1 FLIGLACQSVVNGG
15 EFRSCDAVRLCHQI
29 STSQHLRKSSVLF
42 IRVNNR
48 VINRVSNRSNNRNS
62 NRNSNRVNNRV
73 NNRNRNSN
81 RNNRFF
87 CVVCRHLIRDRFVL
101 RMSDDTYY
109 HEACLQCNEC
119 GEPLSRHNACY
130 KKDGRIY
137 CRNDYLTKFSERC
150 ARCERVIAAQTD
162 WVRRASTLVFHL
174 ACFSCDVCSQ
184 EMNQKT
190 KQKRVRTTFS
200 EEQLKILHQHFLLDS
215 NPDGQDL
222 DRIAKVTKLTKR
234 VTQVWF
240 QNSRAR
246 QKKHQQHIPSVGSD
260 HSQGS
265 EMHSDFHSYSAGS
278 DHSDDWSQEEED
290 RLSGAGVTYML
301 E

>member
-1 FLIGLACQSVVNGG
+1 
-15 EFRSCDAVRLCHQI
+15 
-29 STSQHLRKSSVLF
+29 
-42 IRVNNR
+42 
-48 VINRVSNRSNNRNS
+48 
-62 NRNSNRVNNRV
+62 
-73 NNRNRNSN
+73 
-81 RNNRFF
+81 
-87 CVVCRHLIRDRFVL
+87 
-101 RMSDDTYY
+101 MSDDTYY

-174 ACFSCDVCSQ
+174 ACFSCDVCSRQ
-184 EMNQKT
+184 LSTGENFKLIDSRILCEKHCMDPDNQKEEMNQKT

-246 QKKHQQHIPSVGSD
+246 QKKHQQQSTGPQKRVLNNNNNSSNNNNNHNNNGYNHGLLSSIPSVGSD